1 MAAISGPDRTRRGRE
16 TLLLA
21 GAALLF
27 LWPALVNGFPLIF
40 SDTGT
45 YVSQAMELH
54 LGWDRPPYYSFFLL
68 ALDWGRILWPP
79 VIVQCA
85 GVAWLIRR
93 VQKVIFPDSGW
104 RAGVALMMP
113 LAAATSLPWVAAQA
127 MPDIFTPMMVLALA
141 ILMLDEEC
149 GRQEGLALIAVIAFA
164 IAAHLSNLPIYAGL
178 CLAVL
183 LPRRILF
190 RRSVPWFAVLAPL
203 VVGACALIGVNLV
216 ATGRIS
222 ISPYGSTFVLARLL
236 ANGPA
241 RMTLARDCAGTDWAL
256 CRYRDDLPKSADGF
270 LWQSDSPLYRA
281 GGPVRLIGDTEA
293 IVRRTLRAEPGA
305 VTRDAARDFLHQ
317 FVLFDPGSGL
327 HAWPMTAGA
336 TIRRDFAPGAV
347 ARFDRSLQARGEM
360 RIPPALL
367 NLDRVV
373 AWLGLAGATLFA
385 GITAVQ
391 RARCRAGAKSAVFS
405 VIVLAALLGNAAVTG
420 ALSGPHDRYQCRV
433 VWLAVLA
440 TGLCLQSLF
449 QPSLAADQQN
459 HVGTEAGEAEM
470 PADIDRVTDAIA
482 HGEMQ
487 IDRREL
493 GFGETAGKFGRQ

>member
-16 TLLLA
+16 TPLLA
-21 GAALLF
+21 GTALLF

-68 ALDWGRILWPP
+68 ALDWGRTLWPP
-79 VIVQCA
+79 VIVQCV

-93 VQKVIFPDSGW
+93 VQKAIFPGSGW
-104 RAGVALMMP
+104 RAGVALMSP
-113 LAAATSLPWVAAQA
+113 LAAATSLPWVATQA

-141 ILMLDEEC
+141 ILTLDAEC
-149 GRQEGLALIAVIAFA
+149 GRLERLVLIAVIAFA

-183 LPRRILF
+183 LPRAILF

-203 VVGACALIGVNLV
+203 VAGACALIGVNLV
-216 ATGRIS
+216 ATGRITL
-222 ISPYGSTFVLARLL
+222 SPYGSTFVLARLL
-236 ANGPA
+236 ADGPA
-241 RMTLARDCAGTDWAL
+241 RVTLARDCAGMNWAL
-256 CRYRDDLPKSADGF
+256 CRYRSDLPKTADGF
-270 LWQSDSPLYRA
+270 LWRADSPLYRA
-281 GGPVRLIGDTEA
+281 GGPVRLIDDTDA

-327 HAWPMTAGA
+327 RPWRATAGA
-336 TIRRDFAPGAV
+336 TIRRDFVPGAV
-347 ARFDRSLQARGEM
+347 ARFDRSLQARGTM
-360 RIPPALL
+360 RIPFVLL
-367 NLDRVV
+367 ILDRIV
-373 AWLGLAGATLFA
+373 AWLGIAITAGFA
-385 GITAVQ
+385 GVAAVRRRRATA
-391 RARCRAGAKSAVFS
+391 RLAVFAA
-405 VIVLAALLGNAAVTG
+405 IVLAALLGNAAVTG

-440 TGLCLQSLF
+440 AGLCLQSLF
-449 QPSLAADQQN
+449 RPTLAADQQN
-459 HVGTEAGEAEM
+459 HVGTEAGEAE
-470 PADIDRVTDAIA
+470 
-482 HGEMQ
+482 
-487 IDRREL
+487 
-493 GFGETAGKFGRQ
+493 